1 MRPPIIGMTNF
12 PRVMKI
18 KSPDSIS
25 ITDAIT
31 EKLESMIVE
40 GVFKPGDTLPPERK
54 LSKDLAISRASLRQ
68 ALSVLESRGLILSK
82 QGGGNYV
89 CDVIKKSFSDPLLDL
104 IKRHHELKFQVIEL
118 RQTLECSAAYFA
130 AQRATTEDKQNIQ
143 LRLDQ
148 LQSIVAKNQ
157 PVEEAKADLELH
169 LAIAD
174 ASHNAPLCLMLRNI
188 YALLLSEIEENLSL
202 VHQFEAH
209 SSQLHSQHREMVAL
223 VIKGDAEG
231 ARRVVN
237 EHLELIRDTFVENG
251 LAVKDNTA
259 SAIPTT

>member
-1 MRPPIIGMTNF
+1 MNN
-12 PRVMKI
+12 I
-18 KSPDSIS
+18 KPSESSS

-40 GVFKPGDTLPPERK
+40 GIVKPGDTLPPERK
-54 LSKDLAISRASLRQ
+54 LAKDFAVSRASLRQ

-104 IKRHHELKFQVIEL
+104 MKRHHELKFQIIEL

-130 AQRATTEDKQNIQ
+130 AQRATPEDRENISQRLNELQAIALKQ
-143 LRLDQ
+143 
-148 LQSIVAKNQ
+148 Q

-174 ASHNAPLCLMLRNI
+174 ASHNAPLSLMIRNI

-202 VHQFEAH
+202 VHQSEA
-209 SSQLHSQHREMVAL
+209 QTIKLDTQHQEMAEL
-223 VIKGDAEG
+223 VINGDSEG

-237 EHLELIRDTFVENG
+237 EHLELIRNTFIENG
-251 LAVKDNTA
+251 LINTSNE
-259 SAIPTT
+259 SAATRAFI